1 MATET
6 ETPKKGPEEPAPA
19 STIVLMR
26 QKEDDLEIFF
36 VKRHGKARFMAN
48 RFVFPGGRMDEED
61 KETSIGL
68 HCRGY
73 VPQELAERMG
83 VEEEEAVGLHVAG
96 FRELFEEAG
105 ALLATESNGDPIDF
119 TSPDELDRY
128 DTYRVTLQEEEV
140 SFNQIIEWEDLTLR
154 MDELLYFA
162 HWITPNVEKHRYDT
176 RFFLARAPAH
186 QTLVHDEVETTDSC
200 WMTPQEAVDG
210 YAAGDLQLAPPT
222 LHILLNLA
230 AYQTVDEVLDHY
242 RGREVPPVEPQPTFE
257 GGTITLLLPGD
268 PEYKGDEA
276 SVEGPTRIAM
286 QDGKWIALVPDK

>member
-1 MATET
+1 MTSET
-6 ETPKKGPEEPAPA
+6 ETADKGPEEPAPA

-26 QKEDDLEIFF
+26 DKEDDLEIFF

-61 KETSIGL
+61 KDASIAL

-73 VPQELAERMG
+73 VPHELAEKMG
-83 VEEEEAVGLHVAG
+83 TDEEEAVGLHVAG

-119 TSPDELDRY
+119 TAPDELDRY

-154 MDELLYFA
+154 MDQLLYFA
-162 HWITPNVEKHRYDT
+162 HWITPPVEKHRYDT
-176 RFFLARAPAH
+176 RFFLAKAPAH

-200 WMTPQEAVDG
+200 WMTPKEAVDG

-222 LHILLNLA
+222 LHILLNMA
-230 AYQTVDEVLDHY
+230 AHKTADEVFAHY
-242 RGREVPPVEPQPTFE
+242 TDREVPAIEPQPNLE
-257 GGTITLLLPGD
+257 GGTIALILPGD
-268 PEYKGDEA
+268 PEYKGDETP
-276 SVEGPTRIAM
+276 VEGPTRIVM
-286 QDGKWIALVPDK
+286 QDGKWVAQVTES